1 MADRAAET
9 LHNSSSCASY
19 NARWRRSAGHPRRLV
34 VPQSDPWSFN
44 VHARRP
50 RNGLDEWWLDGRH
63 TALERTAPAP
73 AAVDLQHSAG
83 RAGGTVP
90 CRAGAEAEHHPP
102 RQQAR
107 EEVLEEE
114 REEEREE
121 GGAEASQE
129 GRQADTRQEGGQADP
144 GQEGRL
150 PPTSQEKGP
159 ALSRHRGIR
168 PVFLLLL
175 VAALASA
182 CRRGGPEGVALVGAT
197 VIDGSGRPPLTD
209 AVIVVHGTRIDTI
222 VPAQG
227 YDIPR
232 NTRVVDVSGKWII
245 PGLIDAHAHVSR
257 WALPRYLA
265 YGVTTVRDVH
275 GPLDSILPL
284 REAVNLN
291 SIAGP
296 RIYAAGAMID
306 GVPPTYPD
314 AFGVRDQRE
323 ARRAVD
329 SLVQVGADL
338 VKVYTRI
345 DPELMRAI
353 TDEARTF
360 QMRVAAH
367 LGLTDAVT
375 AANLGV
381 RSIEHL
387 SGIPEAAS
395 PTPEALYAAHR
406 AGFFKGWTAFEES
419 WAGLDSA
426 ALLKVAQALVARR
439 VILVPTLVLHE
450 TYANLDNATTYTD
463 PALKAVPR
471 AEIERWNTADMIQ
484 RAGWTKADF
493 EAFRKSRPRQDL
505 FLRLFYMNR
514 GIIAT
519 GTDASNQQ
527 LVPGESEHKE
537 LSLLVQAGIPPEDA
551 LLAATRNAALLIGAD
566 SIGTLAPGR
575 AADLLVLSR
584 DPYQDINNTRSI
596 EYVMARGNLM
606 PADSLKRW

>member
-1 MADRAAET
+1 M
-9 LHNSSSCASY
+9 
-19 NARWRRSAGHPRRLV
+19 
-34 VPQSDPWSFN
+34 
-44 VHARRP
+44 
-50 RNGLDEWWLDGRH
+50 
-63 TALERTAPAP
+63 
-73 AAVDLQHSAG
+73 
-83 RAGGTVP
+83 
-90 CRAGAEAEHHPP
+90 
-102 RQQAR
+102 
-107 EEVLEEE
+107 
-114 REEEREE
+114 
-121 GGAEASQE
+121 
-129 GRQADTRQEGGQADP
+129 
-144 GQEGRL
+144 
-150 PPTSQEKGP
+150 
-159 ALSRHRGIR
+159 
-168 PVFLLLL
+168 
-175 VAALASA
+175 
-182 CRRGGPEGVALVGAT
+182 ALVGAT
-197 VIDGSGRPPLTD
+197 VIDGSGRAPLTN
-209 AVIVVHGTRIDTI
+209 AVIVVRGSRIDTI

-227 YDIPR
+227 YEIPR
-232 NTRVVDVSGKWII
+232 HTRVVDVSGKWII

-265 YGVTTVRDVH
+265 YGVTSVRDLH
-275 GPLDSILPL
+275 GSLDSILPL
-284 REAVNLN
+284 REEVNLN

-306 GVPPTYPD
+306 GVPPTYAD
-314 AFGVRDQRE
+314 AFGVRDARE

-329 SLVQVGADL
+329 SLVQIGRGGSDL
-338 VKVYTRI
+338 VKVYTEV

-387 SGIPEAAS
+387 SGVPEAAS
-395 PTPEALYAAHR
+395 PAPQALYDAHR
-406 AGFFKGWTAFEES
+406 AGFFKGWTRFEES

-426 ALLKVAQALVARR
+426 SLLRVAQALVARR
-439 VILVPTLVLHE
+439 VILVPTLVLHQ
-450 TYANLDNATTYTD
+450 TYANLDDPTTYTD
-463 PALKAVPR
+463 SALKAVPR
-471 AEIERWNTADMIQ
+471 AEIDRWNTADMIQ

-519 GTDASNQQ
+519 GTDASNQE

-537 LSLLVQAGIPPEDA
+537 LELLVRAGIPPEDA

-584 DPYQDINNTRSI
+584 NPYQDIRNTRSI

-606 PADSLKRW
+606 PADSLRRW

>member
-1 MADRAAET
+1 
-9 LHNSSSCASY
+9 
-19 NARWRRSAGHPRRLV
+19 
-34 VPQSDPWSFN
+34 
-44 VHARRP
+44 
-50 RNGLDEWWLDGRH
+50 
-63 TALERTAPAP
+63 
-73 AAVDLQHSAG
+73 
-83 RAGGTVP
+83 
-90 CRAGAEAEHHPP
+90 
-102 RQQAR
+102 
-107 EEVLEEE
+107 
-114 REEEREE
+114 
-121 GGAEASQE
+121 
-129 GRQADTRQEGGQADP
+129 
-144 GQEGRL
+144 
-150 PPTSQEKGP
+150 
-159 ALSRHRGIR
+159 
-168 PVFLLLL
+168 
-175 VAALASA
+175 
-182 CRRGGPEGVALVGAT
+182 VALVGGT

-209 AVIVVHGTRIDTI
+209 AVIVVRGARIDTI

-232 NTRVVDVSGKWII
+232 RTRVVDVSGKWII

-265 YGVTTVRDVH
+265 YGVTTVRDLH

-291 SIAGP
+291 SISGP
-296 RIYAAGAMID
+296 RIYSAGAMID

-314 AFGVRDQRE
+314 AFGVRDERE

-345 DPELMRAI
+345 DPDLMRAI

-395 PTPEALYAAHR
+395 PAPEALYAAHR
-406 AGFFKGWTAFEES
+406 AGFFKGWTAAEES

-463 PALKAVPR
+463 SALKAVPR
-471 AEIERWNTADMIQ
+471 AEIDRWNTADMIQ
-484 RAGWTKADF
+484 RAGWTRADF
-493 EAFRKSRPRQDL
+493 EAFRKSRPKQDL

-519 GTDASNQQ
+519 GTDAPNQQ

-537 LSLLVQAGIPPEDA
+537 LALLVRAGIPPEDA

-584 DPYQDINNTRSI
+584 NPYQDINNTRSI

-606 PADSLKRW
+606 PADSLRRW